1 MLVGHPFD
9 LVKVKMQTAV
19 DSKNTTTLSVLKDII
34 REKGPLGLYQG
45 ISAPILAVAPIFAL
59 R

>member
-1 MLVGHPFD
+1 
-9 LVKVKMQTAV
+9 MQTAE
-19 DSKNTTTLSVLKDII
+19 DSKYATTLSVFKDII

-45 ISAPILAVAPIFAL
+45 ISALILAVASIFTL